1 MLYLPCREFQP
12 GDCGLIVYVQDS
24 RTHRL
29 YPLGLFT
36 GKSLRDHE
44 CGLTI
49 YTAVPLQPC
58 LDDVKESYDHLVSN
72 LRPIE
77 KIEDLGCD
85 GLDLVPNLHPQQIG
99 AAAGAVAGAV
109 PGAVLNNLCVYDL
122 ERSISLAS
130 QTTGYA
136 TMFEHRTRLPSD
148 ANF

>member
-99 AAAGAVAGAV
+99 TAAGAVAD
-109 PGAVLNNLCVYDL
+109 NLCVYD
-122 ERSISLAS
+122 ISLAS

-136 TMFEHRTRLPSD
+136 TMFEHRTRLPSN
-148 ANF
+148 ANFEFFWEN

>member
-1 MLYLPCREFQP
+1 MSYLPCREFQP

-85 GLDLVPNLHPQQIG
+85 GLDLVPNLHQQQICPTPS
-99 AAAGAVAGAV
+99 AEADTVV
-109 PGAVLNNLCVYDL
+109 ENLCAYD
-122 ERSISLAS
+122 
-130 QTTGYA
+130 TGFA
-136 TMFEHRTRLPSD
+136 TMFEHRTRLLSD
-148 ANF
+148 AKF